1 MVGPR
6 WKIGIACRTLH
17 VKDNYPADGTVETA
31 RENGCDLVVMSSH
44 GPSRDLGVLLG
55 SQASKVVSLRD
66 RPVLICR

>member
-1 MVGPR
+1 M
-6 WKIGIACRTLH
+6 
-17 VKDNYPADGTVETA
+17 KDNYPADGIVETA